1 MENNTSDQRTERILK
16 SLDGLQRSSAPD
28 FFYTRLLGKM
38 QNEPEKKQALVLRPV
53 FITAALSVLLLVNIF
68 SLFEMGKIPA
78 QPAVVIRNDQP
89 AGIESFAKA
98 YNMNSESVYE

>member
-1 MENNTSDQRTERILK
+1 MENNTSDQRTERILN
-16 SLDGLQRSSAPD
+16 SLDGLQRAAAPD

-38 QNEPEKKQALVLRPV
+38 QPVAEKKQSFILRPA
-53 FITAALSVLLLVNIF
+53 FIAAALSVLLLANVI
-68 SLFEMGKIPA
+68 SLSKTGNTTKQPGMKIR
-78 QPAVVIRNDQP
+78 IDQP

>member
-1 MENNTSDQRTERILK
+1 MENNTSEQRTERILS

-28 FFYTRLLGKM
+28 FFYTRLVGKM
-38 QNEPEKKQALVLRPV
+38 QHVTEKKQSFILRPA
-53 FITAALSVLLLVNIF
+53 FITAALSVLLLVNVI
-68 SLFEMGKIPA
+68 SLSRTGKAPK
-78 QPAVVIRNDQP
+78 QPGMVIRNDQP

>member
-1 MENNTSDQRTERILK
+1 MENNNSDQRTERILN
-16 SLDGLQRSSAPD
+16 SLDGLQRSVAPGY
-28 FFYTRLLGKM
+28 FYTRLLGKM

-68 SLFEMGKIPA
+68 SLFEMGKIPG
-78 QPAVVIRNDQP
+78 QPAVVIQNDQP

-98 YNMNSESVYE
+98 YNLNPGSVYE